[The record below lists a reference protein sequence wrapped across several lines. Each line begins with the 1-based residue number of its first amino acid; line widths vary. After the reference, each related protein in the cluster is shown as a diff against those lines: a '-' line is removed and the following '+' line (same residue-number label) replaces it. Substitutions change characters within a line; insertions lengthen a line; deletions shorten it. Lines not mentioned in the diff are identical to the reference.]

1 MVTVTFTSPVPSGAV
16 AVMLVDEL
24 TTTPEAGVLPNITIA
39 PVEKYVPVMPTEFP
53 PTCKPWAGL
62 SPVTV
67 TGDTFV
73 KRSLGL
79 DALTP
84 PGPNTCTVTVPF
96 PAGAIAV
103 IFVDELTVKLVAAT
117 PPNSTEVAPVKSVPV
132 MTTEVPP
139 EFKPLDGLRPVTDGV
154 VAGAKPSASANWIR
168 ADSYA

>member
-1 MVTVTFTSPVPSGAV
+1 METVFLPTS
-16 AVMLVDEL
+16 
-24 TTTPEAGVLPNITIA
+24 
-39 PVEKYVPVMPTEFP
+39 
-53 PTCKPWAGL
+53 KPWSGL

-67 TGDTFV
+67 TGETFV

-84 PGPNTCTVTVPF
+84 PGPKTCTVTIPF
-96 PAGAIAV
+96 PAGATAV
-103 IFVDELTVKLVAAT
+103 IFVDELMTKLLAST
-117 PPNSTEVAPVKSVPV
+117 PQNSTAVTPVKSVPV

-139 EFKPLDGLRPVTDGV
+139 EFKPFDGFRLVTDGV